1 MSSQTASGR
10 ISEECKLLM
19 STYSGNEGIE
29 EKKKIIIGD
38 SGEIEEL
45 SRGQCLK

>member
-1 MSSQTASGR
+1 MQVADEYILR
-10 ISEECKLLM
+10 
-19 STYSGNEGIE
+19 GNEGIE